1 MENNKQYTTNQV
13 ATMVEIA
20 VPTVRKYSQHLESK
34 GYVFLKSNSTGRRQ
48 KRMFIE
54 KDIEALK
61 HLKKLRNQNNMTVEN
76 ATNEVVKKFS
86 SKATQ
91 GNSDI
96 EKQDDDNRYTEQYDK
111 LKKQIYHQT
120 YLITKQNEIIREL
133 AHKINYQQISMNEG
147 LERIDDKIND
157 ITNVQE
163 ATTSEKDKKNFI
175 VRLFGSDN
183 KI

>member
-13 ATMVEIA
+13 ATIVGIA

-76 ATNEVVKKFS
+76 ATNEVIKKFS
-86 SKATQ
+86 SKVIQ
-91 GNSDI
+91 GKSDI
-96 EKQDDDNRYTEQYDK
+96 EKQDNDNRYTEQYDK
-111 LKKQIYHQT
+111 LKSRC
-120 YLITKQNEIIREL
+120 ITKHL
-133 AHKINYQQISMNEG
+133 
-147 LERIDDKIND
+147 
-157 ITNVQE
+157 
-163 ATTSEKDKKNFI
+163 
-175 VRLFGSDN
+175 
-183 KI
+183 

>member
-1 MENNKQYTTNQV
+1 LHDALT
-13 ATMVEIA
+13 I
-20 VPTVRKYSQHLESK
+20 L
-34 GYVFLKSNSTGRRQ
+34 
-48 KRMFIE
+48 FIE

-91 GNSDI
+91 GNNDI
-96 EKQDDDNRYTEQYDK
+96 EKQDNDNRYTEQYDK

-133 AHKINYQQISMNEG
+133 ADKINYQQISMNEG
-147 LERIDDKIND
+147 LERIDDK
-157 ITNVQE
+157 
-163 ATTSEKDKKNFI
+163 
-175 VRLFGSDN
+175 
-183 KI
+183 